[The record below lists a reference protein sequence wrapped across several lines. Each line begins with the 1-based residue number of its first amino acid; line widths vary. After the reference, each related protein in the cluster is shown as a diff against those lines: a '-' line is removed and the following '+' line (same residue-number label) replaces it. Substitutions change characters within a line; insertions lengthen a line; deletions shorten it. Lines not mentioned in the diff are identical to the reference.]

1 MSKYTPLR
9 DYLASVPDEVHEFS
23 LSFEKMEEILQ
34 THLPPLAEDDPVWWS
49 NEPNG
54 QDDQAAAWR
63 HAGWLVKFVEL
74 PDRWVKFWRDGKN
87 PDKLS

>member
-34 THLPPLAEDDPVWWS
+34 THLPPLAEDDPVWKW
-49 NEPNG
+49 
-54 QDDQAAAWR
+54 AR
-63 HAGWLVKFVEL
+63 
-74 PDRWVKFWRDGKN
+74 
-87 PDKLS
+87 